1 MYYRLKYVSDLVV
14 GVLLASPAGTEVLDG
29 DAEVGR
35 CKVKQQLFGFVEQVS
50 TETSLYLH
58 HALYR

>member
-1 MYYRLKYVSDLVV
+1 MSDLVV

-29 DAEVGR
+29 DAEVCR